1 MPEALIVG
9 GGGFLG
15 QHLTRHLLSIDW
27 DVRHLC
33 FANRRPYDTAPQVRM
48 SMAESASADS
58 IRRALANTYCEAV
71 FMVAAAG
78 VDPARRDPQTLL
90 DGNLHLPHALLE
102 ALRENPPKSIVQTG
116 SCAEYFPVMAGAA
129 LTEQSPSLGGDLY
142 GASKAAG
149 SIWAI
154 RLAEAWN
161 LPLVLLRLF
170 HIYGPGESPH
180 RLVSSLFTSLRA
192 GAPVALSA
200 GEQVRDLLY
209 VEDVVEALVAA
220 TAAPKGQI
228 YNLCS
233 ATATS
238 VAEVARTAARVLGQS
253 ESLLQFGDLP
263 YRSGELMWLLG
274 DNTRLRQAT
283 NWAPRWSLEEGFR
296 HMLNSA
302 NREGAS
308 EFR

>member
-1 MPEALIVG
+1 
-9 GGGFLG
+9 
-15 QHLTRHLLSIDW
+15 
-27 DVRHLC
+27 
-33 FANRRPYDTAPQVRM
+33 
-48 SMAESASADS
+48 MAESASAGS
-58 IRRALANTYCEAV
+58 IRRALANTSCEAA

-78 VDPARRDPQTLL
+78 VDPAKRDPQTLL

-102 ALRENPPKSIVQTG
+102 ALRENPPKVIVQTG
-116 SCAEYFPVMAGAA
+116 SCAEYFPVVAGAA

-142 GASKAAG
+142 RAYAAG
-149 SIWAI
+149 TTWTL

-161 LPLVLLRLF
+161 LPVVLLRLF
-170 HIYGPGESPH
+170 HVYGPGESPH
-180 RLVSSLFTSLRA
+180 RLVSSLFTKLRA

-209 VEDVVEALVAA
+209 VEDVVDGLVAA
-220 TAAPKGQI
+220 TAAPKGQV

-233 ATATS
+233 ATAIS
-238 VAEVARTAARVLGQS
+238 VAEVARTAAHVLGQP
-253 ESLLQFGDLP
+253 ESLLQFGSLP

-283 NWAPRWSLEEGFR
+283 NWAPRWSLAEGFR
-296 HMLNSA
+296 HMLSSA
-302 NREGAS
+302 DSEGVS